1 MAKPRNKVLAGRV
14 EKRDCEAMKTFSR
27 KGHATWKGAH
37 RSANGSLTT
46 GSGLLMKA
54 AFKAAR
60 RKHTPAGSN
69 PYELLATAHAGC
81 FSMALGE
88 ELGDAG
94 FKVCDIATTAT
105 VTLDELG
112 TGWTMTRMQLD
123 VTARVPRMAQNEFID
138 AAMRAKTRCPIS
150 RLLRANISMT
160 AKLMDSSKGTSI
172 SSRTC

>member
-1 MAKPRNKVLAGRV
+1 M
-14 EKRDCEAMKTFSR
+14 
-27 KGHATWKGAH
+27 
-37 RSANGSLTT
+37 TT
-46 GSGLLMKA
+46 GSGLLKKA
-54 AFKAAR
+54 AFKVAR
-60 RKHTPAGSN
+60 RENAPTGSN

-94 FKVCDIATTAT
+94 FRVCDITTTAT
-105 VTLDELG
+105 VTLEQLR

-123 VTARVPRMAQNEFID
+123 VTARVPRMVQNQFID

-150 RLLRANISMT
+150 RLLKANISMT

-172 SSRTC
+172 SSRDA